1 MLKQILL
8 SLSLGVGI
16 ITTAYAEQ
24 YPRVVGDDA
33 RVQVFDYNPSTVYAV
48 KAKLGYSSLIQL
60 EDGEEIDDSSG
71 LGMGDAKSWS
81 LAVKGRNIFFKP
93 IAENA
98 DTNIVLVTNKRTY
111 AFQLKTAQPSEAST
125 YIARF
130 NYPEESAPAKP
141 QTPVMPA
148 FLQVINTD
156 ENNHEI
162 LIDADINTGYVYRG
176 AAELKPTNVWDNGRF
191 TYVKFAHAGDM
202 PTIYRVLPDNTETL
216 VNSHIEGDTLVL
228 QEIGY
233 RYYLRLGKAVGELG
247 NQQNKLPKFNTT
259 GTSSKDFIRVEQ

>member
-1 MLKQILL
+1 
-8 SLSLGVGI
+8 
-16 ITTAYAEQ
+16 
-24 YPRVVGDDA
+24 
-33 RVQVFDYNPSTVYAV
+33 
-48 KAKLGYSSLIQL
+48 
-60 EDGEEIDDSSG
+60 
-71 LGMGDAKSWS
+71 
-81 LAVKGRNIFFKP
+81 
-93 IAENA
+93 
-98 DTNIVLVTNKRTY
+98 
-111 AFQLKTAQPSEAST
+111 
-125 YIARF
+125 
-130 NYPEESAPAKP
+130 
-141 QTPVMPA
+141 MPA

-176 AAELKPTNVWDNGRF
+176 AVELKPTTVWDNGRF